1 MTFTIAIPR
10 YTIDAIRTEA
20 RELVAS
26 GTIGRNQPIYSL
38 CQYIPAREWASVE
51 QELEEYGYLLRDRII
66 DLLGTESWSSD

>member
-1 MTFTIAIPR
+1 MTFTLAISR
-10 YTIDAIRTEA
+10 YTIDTIRAEA
-20 RELVAS
+20 CELVAS